1 MRPGIF
7 NGVVGFNNTDR
18 TDQIGVLQMNRSLAF
33 LTSLAALMIMPL
45 IGIATL
51 LTYDLM
57 GGWHLLLLFPL
68 EMLAAQFDWVGHVA
82 LIAIGSLRTAVTLY
96 FILVT
101 RRWLQVTFVVLGIH
115 ALLALLTYE
124 IIYRNGH

>member
-7 NGVVGFNNTDR
+7 NGVTGFNNTDR

-33 LTSLAALMIMPL
+33 LTSLAVLMIMPF
-45 IGIATL
+45 IGIAAL
-51 LTYDLM
+51 LTYKLLD
-57 GGWHLLLLFPL
+57 GWHLLLLFPF
-68 EMLAAQFDWVGHVA
+68 EMLAARFVRVSHVA
-82 LIAIGSLRTAVTLY
+82 LVVIGSFRTAATVY
-96 FILVT
+96 VILVSKHRT
-101 RRWLQVTFVVLGIH
+101 QATYVVLGIH